1 MVINVLVVKATD
13 NVFDVFR
20 EDAITKEPIWMLS
33 RISPENILDEL
44 SEMGEIKLT
53 YRDRQIEAIFAKND
67 RKE

>member
-1 MVINVLVVKATD
+1 MNVLVVKATD

-20 EDAITKEPIWMLS
+20 EDAITKELIWMVT

-44 SEMGEIKLT
+44 SKMGEIKLT
-53 YRDRQIEAIFAKND
+53 YRDKQMEAIFAKNNN